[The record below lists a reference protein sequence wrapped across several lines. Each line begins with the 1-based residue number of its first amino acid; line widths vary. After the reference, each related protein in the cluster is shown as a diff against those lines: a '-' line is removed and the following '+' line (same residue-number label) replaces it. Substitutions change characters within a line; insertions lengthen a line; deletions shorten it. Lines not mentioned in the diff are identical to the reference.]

1 MRPNDGESSRDRLL
15 TATEEMLRE
24 AGMSGSGIKEIVARS
39 GAPIGSLY
47 HFFPGGKSQLVGEA
61 LRIHSGRVVQLLGR
75 FFDGKQ
81 SAATAVRS
89 LFNTAADVFVSSG
102 ADKGCAIGAVTL
114 DLTSSD
120 SATATLCRR
129 SFDDW
134 VAAIA
139 PHLPFADDRTRRSF
153 AVTVVATLEGAFVLS
168 RAARSGQ
175 PFRDAGRWLS
185 KMLSESEA
193 VAPGRRRARSRG
205 LQPRTS
211 R

>member
-1 MRPNDGESSRDRLL
+1 MRKINTGSSRDRLL

-24 AGMSGSGIKEIVARS
+24 AGMAGSGIKEIVARS

-61 LRIHSGRVVQLLGR
+61 LRIHSGRVVQLLER

-81 SAATAVRS
+81 SAAMAVRS

-120 SATATLCRR
+120 PETATLCRR

-134 VAAIA
+134 VAVIA
-139 PHLPFADDRTRRSF
+139 PRLPFADDRTKRSF
-153 AVTVVATLEGAFVLS
+153 AVTVVAMLEGAFVLS
-168 RAARSGQ
+168 RAARAGQ
-175 PFRDAGRWLS
+175 PFRDAGWWLS
-185 KMLSESEA
+185 AMLSDSEEND
-193 VAPGRRRARSRG
+193 PHRRRTRR
-205 LQPRTS
+205 LKPRTK